1 MPDLTTYEDRLIA
14 AEAVYN
20 QKLGELNRIQDQRN
34 KLVVEMKGIEQTV
47 TIDGFARSVL
57 EALSK
62 TTEASVKGYIE
73 PLITEALQAVFGY
86 NLTFTL
92 AFEFERNQVIV
103 RFSLTDEFGNTAT
116 GELEDMKGGG
126 ILDVVSIV
134 LQFAIVE
141 LFGLEGPIILDE
153 PGKFVDQSHQ
163 ITLGQLIL
171 SFSDR
176 FKRQIIIVTHNEGI
190 CSIGTKHYHVALD
203 NENISR
209 VTLVKDGE

>member
-1 MPDLTTYEDRLIA
+1 ML
-14 AEAVYN
+14 EAKYN
-20 QKLGELNRIQDQRN
+20 QKFGELQRVQAQHAE
-34 KLVVEMKGIEQTV
+34 LVVEIGDIEKSV
-47 TIDGFARSVL
+47 TIDDLSRSVL
-57 EALSK
+57 EVLSK
-62 TTEASVKGYIE
+62 TTEASIKGYIE

-153 PGKFVDQSHQ
+153 PGKFVDQTHQ

-171 SFSDR
+171 SFAER
-176 FKRQIIIVTHNEGI
+176 FKRQIIIVTHDDGI
-190 CSIGTKHYHVALD
+190 CAIGTKRYHVTLD
-203 NENISR
+203 KDNISR
-209 VTLVKDGE
+209 VTLVKEGA